1 MTTATLRHAT
11 PDPPPADLALFPP
24 ISVPSEYERERNQA
38 TIAALPR
45 ASYGRAF
52 QPGCSRGELTAQLA
66 PRCIQVVA
74 TDRLPHFVA
83 RTRQRC
89 SPFQNV
95 DVHQASLTEG
105 LPPGTFD
112 LIVLSDFGGYFQ
124 PASLIQIV
132 MKMVDRLQL
141 GGEIVAAHS
150 LIPGAN
156 RLLYGDAVHY
166 LLEARLPLDCIH
178 SERHD
183 EFRIDLWKRL
193 PQSTI

>member
-1 MTTATLRHAT
+1 MTTATWRDAT
-11 PDPPPADLALFPP
+11 PDPSPADAALFPP
-24 ISVPSEYERERNQA
+24 IRVRSDYERERNRA
-38 TIAALPR
+38 TIAALSR

-66 PRCIQVVA
+66 RRCVQVVA
-74 TDRLPHFVA
+74 TDRLPRFVA
-83 RTRQRC
+83 STQQRC
-89 SPFQNV
+89 AQFLNV
-95 DVHQASLTEG
+95 EVHQAGLTEG

-132 MKMVDRLQL
+132 MQMVGRLQL
-141 GGEIVAAHS
+141 GGEILAAHS
-150 LIPGAN
+150 LIPAGD

-166 LLEARLPLDCIH
+166 LLGARLPLDCIH

-183 EFRIDLWKRL
+183 EFRIDLWKRV
-193 PQSTI
+193 PPNTI

>member
-1 MTTATLRHAT
+1 MTIATLRDAT
-11 PDPPPADLALFPP
+11 PDPSPADMALFPP
-24 ISVPSEYERERNQA
+24 ISVPFDYERERNQA
-38 TIAALPR
+38 TIAALSR

-66 PRCIQVVA
+66 PRCMQVVA
-74 TDRLPHFVA
+74 TDRLPRFVA
-83 RTRQRC
+83 RTQQRC
-89 SPFQNV
+89 AEFQNV
-95 DVHQASLTEG
+95 EVHQAGLTEG

-132 MKMVDRLQL
+132 MQMVVQLQL

-150 LIPGAN
+150 LIPGAD

-166 LLEARLPLDCIH
+166 LLGAWLPLDCIH

-193 PQSTI
+193 PPSLI